1 MKLADTFAYIYTSFT
16 SNKFKTILS
25 SIGIIIGVIAI
36 VVMLS
41 VGEGLYV
48 NVKGAMGNLNMNTL
62 TITPGGLMQGQFKK
76 NAELTEKD
84 VKIIEGIPGVKQVS
98 AKKTLSAT
106 LISKDAERTVT
117 LVGIS
122 PEKEQKLGEEL
133 KIGRF
138 LSALDSNSIVMKE
151 QSAQNMFITPLNP
164 GGRVKIKNNGDGSV
178 AEFRIVGVLAETQQ
192 SFFGGIGNTEVY
204 TTQKGMEQLSPDV
217 TYSTIDVTV
226 EDQDKVEEIG
236 SQIQDAL
243 ERSHRNEALS
253 IVAMKSF
260 FEMVNRVMGMIKI
273 ALGGIGAISLVVGGI
288 GIVNVMMLTVN
299 ERVREIG
306 IMKAI
311 GATESNIR
319 TLFIFES
326 GFLGLISG
334 LIGVAI
340 GSGIAIVISLIGA
353 FPLEVTWSS
362 VFIGLGFGVFT
373 TLVAGIYPA
382 SRAAKLDPIEA
393 LRAE

>member
-1 MKLADTFAYIYTSFT
+1 MKLGDTFEYIYISFT

-25 SIGIIIGVIAI
+25 SLGIIIGVIAI

-48 NVKGAMGNLNMNTL
+48 NVKGAMGNLNMDTL
-62 TITPGGLMQGQFKK
+62 TITPGGLMPGQFKK
-76 NAELTEKD
+76 DAELTEKD
-84 VKIIEGIPGVKQVS
+84 VKIIESIPGVKQVS

-106 LISKDAERTVT
+106 LISKDAERTIT
-117 LVGIS
+117 LVGID
-122 PEKEQKLGEEL
+122 PLKEQKLGDEINL
-133 KIGRF
+133 GRF
-138 LSALDSNSIVMKE
+138 LSPLDSNTIVMKE

-164 GGRVKIKNNGDGSV
+164 GARVTIKNNGNGNE
-178 AEFRIVGVLAETQQ
+178 AEFKIVGVLAETQQ
-192 SFFGGIGNTEVY
+192 SFFGGISNTEVY
-204 TTQKGMEQLSPDV
+204 TTQKGMQQLSPDD
-217 TYSTIDVTV
+217 TYSSIEVTV
-226 EDQDKVEEIG
+226 EDQDKVEQIG

-243 ERSHRNEALS
+243 EGSHRNEALS

-260 FEMVNRVMGMIKI
+260 FDMVNRVMGMIKI
-273 ALGGIGAISLVVGGI
+273 ALGGIGAIALVVGGI

-299 ERVREIG
+299 ERIREIG
-306 IMKAI
+306 TMKAM

-340 GSGIAIVISLIGA
+340 GSSIAFLISLMGA
-353 FPLEVTWSS
+353 FPLEVTLSS
-362 VFIGLGFGVFT
+362 MLIGLGFGVLT
-373 TLVAGIYPA
+373 TMIAGIYPA